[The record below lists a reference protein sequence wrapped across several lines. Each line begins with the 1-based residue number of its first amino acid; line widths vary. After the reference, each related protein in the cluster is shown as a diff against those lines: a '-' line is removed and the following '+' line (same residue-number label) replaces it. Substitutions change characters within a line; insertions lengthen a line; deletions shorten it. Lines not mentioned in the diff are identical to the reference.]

1 MKRILTTI
9 TTTLLFAAA
18 FVSCDDDNHA
28 EASCTYYVNKDS
40 IAYSD
45 LTDATYDSIIR
56 ACIDSVGIS
65 GYYFTESAETDINSV
80 EYAVILCNTQA
91 VERFDKAIKAI
102 PSLSSF
108 TNRLYQLNTHYF
120 DSLGIKSPSQ
130 IGLDRFTVNANL
142 WNFSYHVKVKTEKV
156 SIQ

>member
-65 GYYFTESAETDINSV
+65 G
-80 EYAVILCNTQA
+80 
-91 VERFDKAIKAI
+91 
-102 PSLSSF
+102 
-108 TNRLYQLNTHYF
+108 
-120 DSLGIKSPSQ
+120 
-130 IGLDRFTVNANL
+130 
-142 WNFSYHVKVKTEKV
+142 
-156 SIQ
+156 